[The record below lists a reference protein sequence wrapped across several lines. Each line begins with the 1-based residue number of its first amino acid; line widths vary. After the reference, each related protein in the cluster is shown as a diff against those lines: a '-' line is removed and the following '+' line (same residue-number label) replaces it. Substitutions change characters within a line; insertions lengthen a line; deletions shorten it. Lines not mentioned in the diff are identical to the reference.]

1 MTAHELARKLLAG
14 PDAPVHISYPYG
26 DYWRTQAA
34 PQVSR
39 VEEGE
44 ITDNPR
50 IDMPRVV
57 TDDDRERNE
66 RNDETPEY
74 QTVILIN

>member
-1 MTAHELARKLLAG
+1 MTAHALARKLLAG

-34 PQVSR
+34 PQVER

-44 ITDNPR
+44 ITDSASIN
-50 IDMPRVV
+50 MPRVV
-57 TDDDRERNE
+57 TDDDRERAG
-66 RNDETPEY
+66 DEKDTNY
-74 QTVILIN
+74 RTVILIN